1 MSRLAYLRYVTT
13 LSDTSPSEGI
23 LFMAIRPA
31 GGLLIKGVGAVEF
44 LHLNMDRFKDAKRAS
59 DPPEE
64 DRFVRD
70 FK

>member
-1 MSRLAYLRYVTT
+1 
-13 LSDTSPSEGI
+13 
-23 LFMAIRPA
+23 
-31 GGLLIKGVGAVEF
+31 LIKGVGAVKL

-59 DPPEE
+59 DLAEE